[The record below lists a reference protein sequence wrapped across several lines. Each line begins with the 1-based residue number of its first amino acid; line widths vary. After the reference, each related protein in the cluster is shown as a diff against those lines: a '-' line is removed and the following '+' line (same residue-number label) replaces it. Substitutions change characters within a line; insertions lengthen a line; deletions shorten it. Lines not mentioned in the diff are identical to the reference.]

1 MNTNSNTYI
10 FIYASV
16 MVIII
21 AAVLS
26 TDATLLKDKQ
36 LQNVK
41 NEKMQAIL
49 ASANI
54 ESMLLKKQISESTYT
69 ILTKLNFSRQNFM
82 MNGVSKKIYS
92 MGLIK
97 NFFLLNS

>member
-26 TDATLLKDKQ
+26 TAATLLKDKQ

-41 NEKMQAIL
+41 NEKMKAIL

-54 ESMLLKKQISESTYT
+54 ESSPEVAQELYDKYITEEWVINPSGEITDLYKAGAFEFGSELYC
-69 ILTKLNFSRQNFM
+69 F
-82 MNGVSKKIYS
+82 
-92 MGLIK
+92 
-97 NFFLLNS
+97 